1 MTTSRALADWKARE
15 GRENTSS
22 TVERRSQSDR
32 AREKVGLDWLIRLRW
47 LTLAA
52 QVAAVVTASHASA
65 VAFALL
71 VLFGLT
77 NVAFALLRE
86 RFAPPLGAVLV
97 ADTALLTLVLHVTG
111 GASNP
116 FTALYFVYITMAA
129 VLLGTRWV
137 VAIFV
142 LSMLGYAALFAAET
156 PHEHHEFESH
166 LRGMWIA
173 FGISAGLIAA
183 FVTRLTRALAKREA
197 ELAEE
202 RERAGRSAQIAALTS
217 LAAGAAHELGTPIGT
232 IVIAASELERTLKE
246 HGAPEEALEDVR
258 LIREEG
264 KRCRAVLDGLSAST
278 GEARGEGF
286 AAMTLGEV
294 AEETLARLSASQRA
308 RVKVEGDG
316 AAEVELPPAALSVAL
331 ANLIRNALDA
341 SEQQMQI
348 TLRFELDAERV
359 SFRVVDQGRGMNEE
373 QLARACDPF
382 FTTKGEGRGG
392 EGMGLGL
399 FLVRALAEQLGGALT
414 IESAPERG
422 TVATLSLP
430 RAPRRLT

>member
-1 MTTSRALADWKARE
+1 
-15 GRENTSS
+15 
-22 TVERRSQSDR
+22 
-32 AREKVGLDWLIRLRW
+32 
-47 LTLAA
+47 
-52 QVAAVVTASHASA
+52 
-65 VAFALL
+65 
-71 VLFGLT
+71 
-77 NVAFALLRE
+77 
-86 RFAPPLGAVLV
+86 
-97 ADTALLTLVLHVTG
+97 
-111 GASNP
+111 
-116 FTALYFVYITMAA
+116 
-129 VLLGTRWV
+129 
-137 VAIFV
+137 
-142 LSMLGYAALFAAET
+142 
-156 PHEHHEFESH
+156 
-166 LRGMWIA
+166 
-173 FGISAGLIAA
+173 
-183 FVTRLTRALAKREA
+183 
-197 ELAEE
+197 
-202 RERAGRSAQIAALTS
+202 
-217 LAAGAAHELGTPIGT
+217 
-232 IVIAASELERTLKE
+232 
-246 HGAPEEALEDVR
+246 
-258 LIREEG
+258 
-264 KRCRAVLDGLSAST
+264 
-278 GEARGEGF
+278 
-286 AAMTLGEV
+286 MTLGEV